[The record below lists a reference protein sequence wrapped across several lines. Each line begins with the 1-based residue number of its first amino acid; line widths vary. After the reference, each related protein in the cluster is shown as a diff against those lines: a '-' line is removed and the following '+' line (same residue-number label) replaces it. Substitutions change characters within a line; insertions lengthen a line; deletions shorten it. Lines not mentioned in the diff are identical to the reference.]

1 MNLKLPEISDVDYD
15 AMRKLT
21 LGLANTVH
29 AFRSE
34 RDSGL
39 PMAAAGQSPNV
50 VEYVRVTPDAFER
63 YCAEKG
69 IVLPATTHELHRFA
83 SDFEVPKSA

>member
-1 MNLKLPEISDVDYD
+1 
-15 AMRKLT
+15 MRKLT
-21 LGLANTVH
+21 LGLADTVH

-39 PMAAAGQSPNV
+39 PVAASGQSPNAA
-50 VEYVRVTPDAFER
+50 EYVRVTPAAFER

-69 IVLPATTHELHRFA
+69 ISLPASTHELHRFA
-83 SDFEVPKSA
+83 SDFAVPESA

>member
-1 MNLKLPEISDVDYD
+1 VNLKLPEISDVDYD

-21 LGLANTVH
+21 LGLADTVH

-39 PMAAAGQSPNV
+39 SMAASGQSPNAAA
-50 VEYVRVTPDAFER
+50 YVRVTPAAFER

-69 IVLPATTHELHRFA
+69 IALPATMHELHRFA
-83 SDFEVPKSA
+83 ADFEWPETA